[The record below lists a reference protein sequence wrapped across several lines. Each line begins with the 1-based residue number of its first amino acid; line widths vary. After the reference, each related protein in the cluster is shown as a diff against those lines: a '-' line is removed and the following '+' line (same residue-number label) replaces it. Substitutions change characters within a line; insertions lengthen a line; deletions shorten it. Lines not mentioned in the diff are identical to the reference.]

1 MSRSRDAATLVDVDT
16 LGHSPPR
23 FLATGGRGRRRVAL
37 AVVLPLVFAAA
48 CSGEPSSSPDVTST
62 TVAARPTTSAVTPV
76 RRLLLVGDSV
86 MDELAPAVRAALA
99 GRTDVRYVLTI
110 GAVGVPPDWDA
121 VWPKAID
128 EHRPDAV
135 AVLVGA
141 WEGRD
146 LPDVPF
152 GSPAW
157 IGWYRS
163 RLDGWARALSAGG
176 ATVWWFG
183 SLPVRDPE
191 AEPRF
196 VVLDRE
202 YRALAERF
210 AAVRFVD
217 TRAVLGPGYRELDG
231 TERLRRTDGL
241 HLCPAGTI
249 RLVEALL
256 AAMGLEPVP
265 GWQTGPWRSGPPAF
279 DPAECPPVPAG
290 S

>member
-1 MSRSRDAATLVDVDT
+1 MRRARS
-16 LGHSPPR
+16 
-23 FLATGGRGRRRVAL
+23 LAIALVAL
-37 AVVLPLVFAAA
+37 ASACAAERA
-48 CSGEPSSSPDVTST
+48 SPPGTAGQATVALST
-62 TVAARPTTSAVTPV
+62 TAAEPV

-86 MDELAPAVRAALA
+86 MDEVAPAVRAALA

-121 VWPKAID
+121 VWPRAID

-146 LPDVPF
+146 LPDIPF

-157 IGWYRS
+157 IDWYRS

-196 VVLDRE
+196 AVLDRE